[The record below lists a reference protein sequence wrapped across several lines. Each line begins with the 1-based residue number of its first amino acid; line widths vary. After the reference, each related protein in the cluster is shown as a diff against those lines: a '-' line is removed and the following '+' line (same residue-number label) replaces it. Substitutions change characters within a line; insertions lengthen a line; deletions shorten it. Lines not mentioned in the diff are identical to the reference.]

1 MEQEKIESASKAEER
16 FRWIVTYSV
25 SGDLRFISHHDTLR
39 LFQRALAR
47 AAVLVRYSA
56 GFNPRPRI
64 TIPLP
69 RPVGIASDD
78 EALTFETTGPADA
91 EAMLTALSRQMPE
104 GLRLL
109 KLARLDRSS
118 PMQPTVVR
126 YRVEPA
132 SPPIADLPA
141 RVEGILQ
148 SDVVRVERESPKKA
162 TRQSV
167 NIRPYIDDI
176 VLDGGAVYMTLSVT
190 QGGAAKPAEVAAI
203 LGYGARH
210 VNHLIRRLEIQW
222 K

>member
-1 MEQEKIESASKAEER
+1 
-16 FRWIVTYSV
+16 
-25 SGDLRFISHHDTLR
+25 
-39 LFQRALAR
+39 
-47 AAVLVRYSA
+47 
-56 GFNPRPRI
+56 
-64 TIPLP
+64 
-69 RPVGIASDD
+69 
-78 EALTFETTGPADA
+78 
-91 EAMLTALSRQMPE
+91 
-104 GLRLL
+104 
-109 KLARLDRSS
+109 
-118 PMQPTVVR
+118 MQPTVVR

-132 SPPIADLPA
+132 APPIADLPA

-167 NIRPYIDDI
+167 NIRPYIEDI

-203 LGYGARH
+203 LGYGAKH